1 MGRQAKETTTLI
13 HFFITPICFLPLCLR
28 FFCCKQR
35 CRHCAHPTDPPV
47 GLPSSRHP
55 APHRHSQSHSH
66 SPPHAK
72 QQRRRATPKQPRP
85 QQHPPARAITAAE
98 KTTAVIRSKTR
109 HNAATLPTTQNTQ
122 SKTSSHSKRHR
133 TPCHSLKKANSNRT
147 QMQQTQL
154 LDITLLAG
162 FLQSNPSDMPPPPP
176 PFFFS
181 FHPTHLLLL
190 CLFVVH
196 ISIPDGLR
204 EPFSFPFLSLFPF
217 LSVLSGS
224 FFSGSTFLLFFFF
237 FLFFSFL
244 FLSDPNQN
252 LQLASL
258 KTNTRTQ
265 EHT

>member
-72 QQRRRATPKQPRP
+72 QRRRRATPKQPRP
-85 QQHPPARAITAAE
+85 QQHPPARAITAAA

-176 PFFFS
+176 
-181 FHPTHLLLL
+181 L
-190 CLFVVH
+190 
-196 ISIPDGLR
+196 
-204 EPFSFPFLSLFPF
+204 
-217 LSVLSGS
+217 
-224 FFSGSTFLLFFFF
+224 FF
-237 FLFFSFL
+237 FLFIRHICCCFVCFL
-244 FLSDPNQN
+244 LLLTVS
-252 LQLASL
+252 
-258 KTNTRTQ
+258 
-265 EHT
+265 